1 MNAYAA
7 SKTGTL
13 SDTASAVGEIN
24 TRLGYTGDTLEE
36 TTEMFLDFA
45 DVTGGNAAS
54 SVRSVTQLMNQWNV
68 DASEMESMLSKLTYA
83 GQASGISV
91 DTLSSQLT
99 NNKAILDQLGF
110 SLDEATAMFMNME
123 LQGTQTSSV
132 MTGFRTALSN
142 GAISSL
148 EELYN
153 VLELAEEGLLSAEE
167 ASDIFG
173 SRAGT
178 AIVNAAQSGVFNLE
192 DFVGAL
198 ENADGTLKTT
208 ADAAQTLDEKWE
220 QATNNISAAFTSA
233 VQPAVDGISSALAE
247 LVNGIGT
254 FLNEHPAVT
263 KAITAIGVGL
273 GVVVTGIAGVAFVT
287 TVAIP
292 AISAFGVALNTALG
306 PIGWVALAITGVV
319 AAGTALAAMMSDTE
333 DATEGM
339 TAVTRKQ
346 YYELESLNAEYDE
359 ACEKYGENSEEA
371 LRLKYQVDD
380 LSEAFES
387 NRQTVEEFTA
397 EVDELCSSVS
407 AVADDFSS
415 AMKEIDSQETGTLAL
430 IQKYEDLA
438 AQTELTGAQQQ
449 EFEAIAQEL
458 TETFPDLSDKIDS
471 ATGSTEDYID
481 AMRRLCEEQAEEQR
495 QAEAQQAYVDALAK
509 KAELEEEIAKAEENL
524 RLSRESD
531 ANATAFW
538 DDAWYYEKTG
548 WLGAWAT
555 DTDEYEDALD
565 KLNAEY
571 AENEALIAGIEAGWA
586 EVAEAEEEASEET
599 MTWEEAAV
607 SAYENVQEKVEELC
621 EAYDEAYQSALESFQ
636 GQFGLFDEASTESEE
651 YLNANIA
658 NAQAALDTQLTYWES
673 YNANL
678 EALTDYGESLTGEAK
693 ENYQA
698 LLEYASDGSEQAA
711 GLAASMAA
719 AIDSGDEQTITNLAD
734 TISEVQAQQEMAASV
749 TAEWVTD
756 FTSQMDEIEQ
766 EMKDTIDSM
775 DLSTEATAYA
785 SLTVMSYANSI
796 RAGKSSAVAAAQEVA
811 AAVAAA
817 LQSGS
822 GSSGGSVDLVETA
835 VNGGAAA
842 AVREATGYATGTT
855 NSDDVFI
862 AGEEGHELIIGRQGS
877 RVFPTSE
884 TEKIIN
890 AVSEPQEQSVT
901 VVNNTNNTT
910 MESENT
916 DGIIDKFGQ
925 YLSKFTDRL
934 AGIFGKRQD
943 TLDVAA
949 HANGTLSSEDSFIA
963 GENGPELVIG
973 HPDSTVF
980 PTEETDRLIEALMG
994 MEKITSYYE
1003 GAEEITNTYEG
1014 DILNEYSSIYNSA
1027 ENAIDQRAYE
1037 TNQTSTD
1044 NSENRSYDYDYSQ
1057 AIEKSVNDIL
1067 NEYSSVYNSA
1077 ENSIDQRAYET
1088 NQTSTDNSENRSYDY
1103 DYS

>member
-1 MNAYAA
+1 MSKLTAVFELIDRMSDKMDAIASRGERAVESWERMGDAANEAQGAGVAAAAEVASAVTDYSSAIDGAAGTTDYWTDAVGSYNKNALEAVHSTEELVEMGLKSADALEEEQSVMELAQMASEDLSSAIEKASDIQDEYAEAVSEAAEIAEKAADSDKVSQEAKEALQEATESAAEALEELESAQKAAQAAQENYNAVTESGAASITDIEAASLEAAEAADNLAAANEKAMNATEELSKAADKAGEEAENAEQSGINAVDGIAGALAAAGITAAVKEIAEAVYDLAVEFSEAESTIVLATGATGDALDSLTDSMMNAYAA

-54 SVRSVTQLMNQWNV
+54 SVRNVTQLMNQWNV

-132 MTGFRTALSN
+132 MTGFGTALSN

-273 GVVVTGIAGVAFVT
+273 GVVVTGIAGVATVT
-287 TVAIP
+287 KVVIP
-292 AISAFGVALNTALG
+292 LISTLGTTLNTALG

-387 NRQTVEEFTA
+387 NRQTVEEFQA

-449 EFEAIAQEL
+449 EFESIAQEL

-495 QAEAQQAYVDALAK
+495 QAEEQQAYVDAL
-509 KAELEEEIAKAEENL
+509 
-524 RLSRESD
+524 
-531 ANATAFW
+531 
-538 DDAWYYEKTG
+538 
-548 WLGAWAT
+548 
-555 DTDEYEDALD
+555 
-565 KLNAEY
+565 
-571 AENEALIAGIEAGWA
+571 
-586 EVAEAEEEASEET
+586 
-599 MTWEEAAV
+599 
-607 SAYENVQEKVEELC
+607 
-621 EAYDEAYQSALESFQ
+621 
-636 GQFGLFDEASTESEE
+636 
-651 YLNANIA
+651 
-658 NAQAALDTQLTYWES
+658 
-673 YNANL
+673 
-678 EALTDYGESLTGEAK
+678 
-693 ENYQA
+693 
-698 LLEYASDGSEQAA
+698 
-711 GLAASMAA
+711 
-719 AIDSGDEQTITNLAD
+719 
-734 TISEVQAQQEMAASV
+734 
-749 TAEWVTD
+749 
-756 FTSQMDEIEQ
+756 
-766 EMKDTIDSM
+766 
-775 DLSTEATAYA
+775 
-785 SLTVMSYANSI
+785 
-796 RAGKSSAVAAAQEVA
+796 
-811 AAVAAA
+811 
-817 LQSGS
+817 
-822 GSSGGSVDLVETA
+822 
-835 VNGGAAA
+835 
-842 AVREATGYATGTT
+842 
-855 NSDDVFI
+855 
-862 AGEEGHELIIGRQGS
+862 
-877 RVFPTSE
+877 
-884 TEKIIN
+884 
-890 AVSEPQEQSVT
+890 
-901 VVNNTNNTT
+901 
-910 MESENT
+910 
-916 DGIIDKFGQ
+916 
-925 YLSKFTDRL
+925 
-934 AGIFGKRQD
+934 
-943 TLDVAA
+943 
-949 HANGTLSSEDSFIA
+949 
-963 GENGPELVIG
+963 
-973 HPDSTVF
+973 
-980 PTEETDRLIEALMG
+980 
-994 MEKITSYYE
+994 
-1003 GAEEITNTYEG
+1003 
-1014 DILNEYSSIYNSA
+1014 
-1027 ENAIDQRAYE
+1027 
-1037 TNQTSTD
+1037 
-1044 NSENRSYDYDYSQ
+1044 
-1057 AIEKSVNDIL
+1057 
-1067 NEYSSVYNSA
+1067 
-1077 ENSIDQRAYET
+1077 
-1088 NQTSTDNSENRSYDY
+1088 
-1103 DYS
+1103 

>member
-1 MNAYAA
+1 
-7 SKTGTL
+7 
-13 SDTASAVGEIN
+13 
-24 TRLGYTGDTLEE
+24 
-36 TTEMFLDFA
+36 
-45 DVTGGNAAS
+45 
-54 SVRSVTQLMNQWNV
+54 
-68 DASEMESMLSKLTYA
+68 
-83 GQASGISV
+83 
-91 DTLSSQLT
+91 
-99 NNKAILDQLGF
+99 
-110 SLDEATAMFMNME
+110 
-123 LQGTQTSSV
+123 
-132 MTGFRTALSN
+132 
-142 GAISSL
+142 
-148 EELYN
+148 
-153 VLELAEEGLLSAEE
+153 
-167 ASDIFG
+167 
-173 SRAGT
+173 
-178 AIVNAAQSGVFNLE
+178 
-192 DFVGAL
+192 
-198 ENADGTLKTT
+198 
-208 ADAAQTLDEKWE
+208 
-220 QATNNISAAFTSA
+220 
-233 VQPAVDGISSALAE
+233 
-247 LVNGIGT
+247 
-254 FLNEHPAVT
+254 
-263 KAITAIGVGL
+263 
-273 GVVVTGIAGVAFVT
+273 
-287 TVAIP
+287 
-292 AISAFGVALNTALG
+292 
-306 PIGWVALAITGVV
+306 
-319 AAGTALAAMMSDTE
+319 
-333 DATEGM
+333 
-339 TAVTRKQ
+339 
-346 YYELESLNAEYDE
+346 
-359 ACEKYGENSEEA
+359 
-371 LRLKYQVDD
+371 
-380 LSEAFES
+380 
-387 NRQTVEEFTA
+387 
-397 EVDELCSSVS
+397 
-407 AVADDFSS
+407 
-415 AMKEIDSQETGTLAL
+415 
-430 IQKYEDLA
+430 
-438 AQTELTGAQQQ
+438 
-449 EFEAIAQEL
+449 
-458 TETFPDLSDKIDS
+458 
-471 ATGSTEDYID
+471 
-481 AMRRLCEEQAEEQR
+481 
-495 QAEAQQAYVDALAK
+495 
-509 KAELEEEIAKAEENL
+509 
-524 RLSRESD
+524 
-531 ANATAFW
+531 
-538 DDAWYYEKTG
+538 
-548 WLGAWAT
+548 
-555 DTDEYEDALD
+555 
-565 KLNAEY
+565 
-571 AENEALIAGIEAGWA
+571 
-586 EVAEAEEEASEET
+586 
-599 MTWEEAAV
+599 

-855 NSDDVFI
+855 NSEDVFI
-862 AGEEGHELIIGRQGS
+862 AGEEGPELIIGRQGS
-877 RVFPTSE
+877 TVFPTSE

-934 AGIFGKRQD
+934 AGIFSKKQD

-949 HANGTLSSEDSFIA
+949 HANGTLSSEHSFIA

-1027 ENAIDQRAYE
+1027 EN
-1037 TNQTSTD
+1037 
-1044 NSENRSYDYDYSQ
+1044 
-1057 AIEKSVNDIL
+1057 
-1067 NEYSSVYNSA
+1067 
-1077 ENSIDQRAYET
+1077 SIDQRTY
-1088 NQTSTDNSENRSYDY
+1088 
-1103 DYS
+1103 